1 MNKDDFEV
9 CRFNGKIKALDK
21 DDFSSFGISQASLD
35 EKAKSLMPNEFNP
48 EDNIDVIPVV
58 FNLAVVNEFNKNG
71 DGIGTET
78 AMAAVKRFVNKP
90 INVEHQKQ
98 KIVGHM
104 INASFSEEEFD
115 FKDNDINSYAGKT
128 EPFYI
133 NAAGFIYSHVYPE
146 LAEAILESSDKGED
160 AYQSISTSWELAFSQ
175 YKIAEGSN
183 KLSECRVLSESDAEK
198 QKEYVKGFGGE
209 GLNSEGNPVNRLI
222 VGKTYPL
229 GAALTTNP
237 AARVKGIYMNK
248 KEMDEEMEDKQ
259 NKESLTIYQKEK
271 ISLNNVNPVNKE
283 KFNILN
289 HMTKEEFEK
298 LMDGVAENVASVV
311 KKDDQANS
319 IGEIMR
325 DALNAHGENW
335 KSKIQLETEAKEKA
349 RADLESLQASFKGVK
364 EELDGIK
371 SEMEA
376 KASVELFN
384 DRMNF
389 IDQTYS
395 LQEKELEHV
404 VAEMKGIDNTS
415 ESFEAL
421 KDKLAVVFS
430 HRNKE
435 AIAKAE
441 QEVQERVEELV
452 ASTLES
458 AKKVESEVS
467 EASVED
473 EDLQTTDEET
483 STIPNNTAE
492 ASTETSLV
500 EKLKNN
506 FQVQITK

>member
-1 MNKDDFEV
+1 
-9 CRFNGKIKALDK
+9 
-21 DDFSSFGISQASLD
+21 
-35 EKAKSLMPNEFNP
+35 
-48 EDNIDVIPVV
+48 
-58 FNLAVVNEFNKNG
+58 
-71 DGIGTET
+71 
-78 AMAAVKRFVNKP
+78 
-90 INVEHQKQ
+90 
-98 KIVGHM
+98 
-104 INASFSEEEFD
+104 
-115 FKDNDINSYAGKT
+115 
-128 EPFYI
+128 
-133 NAAGFIYSHVYPE
+133 
-146 LAEAILESSDKGED
+146 
-160 AYQSISTSWELAFSQ
+160 
-175 YKIAEGSN
+175 
-183 KLSECRVLSESDAEK
+183 
-198 QKEYVKGFGGE
+198 
-209 GLNSEGNPVNRLI
+209 
-222 VGKTYPL
+222 
-229 GAALTTNP
+229 
-237 AARVKGIYMNK
+237 
-248 KEMDEEMEDKQ
+248 MDEEMEDKQ

>member
-1 MNKDDFEV
+1 
-9 CRFNGKIKALDK
+9 
-21 DDFSSFGISQASLD
+21 
-35 EKAKSLMPNEFNP
+35 
-48 EDNIDVIPVV
+48 
-58 FNLAVVNEFNKNG
+58 
-71 DGIGTET
+71 
-78 AMAAVKRFVNKP
+78 
-90 INVEHQKQ
+90 
-98 KIVGHM
+98 
-104 INASFSEEEFD
+104 
-115 FKDNDINSYAGKT
+115 
-128 EPFYI
+128 
-133 NAAGFIYSHVYPE
+133 
-146 LAEAILESSDKGED
+146 
-160 AYQSISTSWELAFSQ
+160 
-175 YKIAEGSN
+175 
-183 KLSECRVLSESDAEK
+183 
-198 QKEYVKGFGGE
+198 
-209 GLNSEGNPVNRLI
+209 
-222 VGKTYPL
+222 
-229 GAALTTNP
+229 
-237 AARVKGIYMNK
+237 
-248 KEMDEEMEDKQ
+248 
-259 NKESLTIYQKEK
+259 
-271 ISLNNVNPVNKE
+271 
-283 KFNILN
+283 
-289 HMTKEEFEK
+289 
-298 LMDGVAENVASVV
+298 
-311 KKDDQANS
+311 
-319 IGEIMR
+319 
-325 DALNAHGENW
+325 
-335 KSKIQLETEAKEKA
+335 
-349 RADLESLQASFKGVK
+349 
-364 EELDGIK
+364 
-371 SEMEA
+371 MEA